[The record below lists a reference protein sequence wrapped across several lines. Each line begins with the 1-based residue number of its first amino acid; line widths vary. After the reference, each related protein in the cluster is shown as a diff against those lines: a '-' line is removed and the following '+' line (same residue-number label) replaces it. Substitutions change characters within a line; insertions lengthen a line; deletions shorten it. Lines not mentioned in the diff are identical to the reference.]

1 MAIKE
6 IREKDILEPSLETL
20 GIDPYKPKK
29 NEEYMGSKMLPHF
42 RKILTAMRDQI
53 MKGVD
58 RTMTH
63 MKDEAINYPD
73 PNDRATQEEDFR
85 LELRARDRERKLLK
99 KVEEALELINTKEY
113 GFCEVCGVE
122 IGLRRLEARPTATL
136 CVDCKALE
144 EIREKQKA
152 SDE

>member
-1 MAIKE
+1 MAVKE

-20 GIDPYKPKK
+20 GIEPYKPKK
-29 NEEYMGSKMLPHF
+29 GEEYMGSKMLPHF
-42 RKILTAMRDQI
+42 KKILTAMRIQI

-58 RTMTH
+58 RTVTH
-63 MKDEAINYPD
+63 MKEEAINYPD
-73 PNDRATQEEDFR
+73 PNDRASQEEDFR

-99 KVEEALELINTKEY
+99 KVEEALGLINAKDY
-113 GFCEVCGVE
+113 GYCEVCGVE

-152 SDE
+152 SE

>member
-6 IREKDILEPSLETL
+6 IREKDILEPTLETL
-20 GIDPYKPKK
+20 GIEPYKLKK
-29 NEEYMGSKMLPHF
+29 TEEYMGPKMLIHF
-42 RKILTAMRDQI
+42 KNILSAMREQI

-58 RTMTH
+58 RTVTH
-63 MKDEAINYPD
+63 MKEEAINYPD
-73 PNDRATQEEDFR
+73 PNDRASQEEDFR

-99 KVEEALELINTKEY
+99 KVEEALELITAKDY

-144 EIREKQKA
+144 EIRERQKA
-152 SDE
+152 SD

>member
-20 GIDPYKPKK
+20 GILPYKPKK
-29 NEEYMGSKMLPHF
+29 NEEYMGSKMLAHF

-58 RTMTH
+58 RTVSH
-63 MKDEAINYPD
+63 MKEEAINYPD

-85 LELRARDRERKLLK
+85 LELRARDRERKFLK
-99 KVEEALELINTKEY
+99 RVEEGLELINTKEY

-144 EIREKQKA
+144 EIRERQKA

>member
-1 MAIKE
+1 MATK
-6 IREKDILEPSLETL
+6 EKDILEPSLEVL
-20 GIDPYKPKK
+20 GISPYKQKK
-29 NEEYMGSKMLPHF
+29 TEEYMSSKMFDHF
-42 RKILTAMRDQI
+42 KNILMALRQRILEGGDKI
-53 MKGVD
+53 V
-58 RTMTH
+58 TH
-63 MKDEAINYPD
+63 MKEEAVNYPD
-73 PNDRATQEEDFR
+73 PNDRASQEEDFR

-113 GFCEVCGVE
+113 VYCEVCGVE